1 VPLVL
6 AVNGVIRATTQPA
19 RRAVGGRRN
28 VWAALVP
35 PGAYRTGAN
44 EVELFEVLST
54 TPAALRPVWLEGRP
68 EGPPNLLNEAVQAAL
83 GIRAQGFHGTETTG
97 STTYRWTDGNAA
109 LTIPVDT
116 SRPPSDL
123 EFRTYMAS
131 DGAATMAIRVN
142 GCTLFEGPSTVPPTR
157 RIALAPCGPFGDTV
171 TVAFLS
177 GTAVPGPDDTRQLG
191 VALESVRLH

>member
-1 VPLVL
+1 
-6 AVNGVIRATTQPA
+6 
-19 RRAVGGRRN
+19 
-28 VWAALVP
+28 
-35 PGAYRTGAN
+35 
-44 EVELFEVLST
+44 
-54 TPAALRPVWLEGRP
+54 
-68 EGPPNLLNEAVQAAL
+68 
-83 GIRAQGFHGTETTG
+83 
-97 STTYRWTDGNAA
+97 
-109 LTIPVDT
+109 LTIPVDA
-116 SRPPSDL
+116 SQPPSDL
-123 EFRTYMAS
+123 ELRTYMAS